1 VTPGGEKILIFDGD
15 CAFCKLWVEFWRTL
29 TGNSVEYT
37 PYQTAAGVS
46 AQIPREEAR
55 SRVQFLSGGERYQ
68 GAAAVFQLLSGLPA
82 YAWLA
87 WAWKKLPGFA
97 FISERVYSF
106 IAAHRNAAYRVARLL
121 WGRRIER
128 PSYAI
133 SSALFARS
141 MALIYAFAFAS
152 FGMQVRGLIGSDGIL
167 PVRNFLGA
175 VRANYGGVVFWRLPT
190 LFWWANTDYTL
201 LSIAWSGFAIA
212 LVTAISRRPQS
223 GYAKAAFALLW
234 FYYLSIV
241 MAGQIFMSYQWDLL
255 LLEAG
260 FLTIF
265 LRAAWPR
272 IWLFQWLIFRLMF
285 ESGLVKLQS
294 GDPTWRNLTAL
305 AHHYQTQPLPTVLAW
320 YMFQLPLWFQK
331 VSTFFTFV
339 VELGL
344 PLLML
349 GPRRCRRL
357 AAAGTIAL
365 QLLIFLTGNY
375 TFFNLLAIAL
385 SLFLF
390 DDAFWRDLFRRPARN
405 GAAPAVHANSAVT
418 AVLFAAIML
427 LSCTQLMAMF
437 GTAPRALTTVA
448 DAAAPFGVVNGYGLF
463 AVMTTSRPE
472 IEIEGSNDGITWEPY
487 VFRYKAGPLNRAPG
501 WIAPLQPR
509 LDWQMWFAAL
519 GTYRDNPWFLQFV
532 LKLLQG
538 SKPVLALI
546 ERDPF
551 AGSPPLHIRATAY
564 DYRFTTFE
572 ERRRTGNWWK
582 RELLGPY
589 LPPVSLKGR

>member
-1 VTPGGEKILIFDGD
+1 VTPDGRKILIFDGD
-15 CAFCKLWVEFWRTL
+15 CSFCKMWVEFWRAL
-29 TGNSVEYT
+29 TGNSVEYV
-37 PYQTAAGVS
+37 PYQTLTGLPAEVPLS
-46 AQIPREEAR
+46 DAR
-55 SRVQFLSGGERYQ
+55 SRVQLLSGGERYQ
-68 GAAAVFQLLSGLPA
+68 GAAAVFQLLSPLSP

-87 WAWKKLPGFA
+87 WAYKSLPAFA
-97 FISERVYSF
+97 FIAEGIYAF
-106 IAAHRNAAYRVARLL
+106 IAAHRNAGYRVTRLL
-121 WGRRIER
+121 WGRRVER

-133 SSALFARS
+133 SSALFARAL
-141 MALIYAFAFAS
+141 ALIYAVAFAS
-152 FGMQVRGLIGSDGIL
+152 FGMQVRGLLGSDGIL
-167 PVRNFLGA
+167 PVKDFLGA
-175 VRANYGGVVFWRLPT
+175 VRANYGGVAFWRLPT

-201 LSIAWSGFAIA
+201 LAIPWGGFAIA
-212 LVTAISRRPQS
+212 LVIAISRRPQS
-223 GYAKAAFALLW
+223 GYARIAFALLW

-260 FLTIF
+260 FLAIF
-265 LRAAWPR
+265 LRSSWPR

-294 GDPTWRNLTAL
+294 GDPAWRNLTAL

-331 VSTFFTFV
+331 LSTFFTFV

-349 GPRRCRRL
+349 GPRRCRHI

-390 DDAFWRDLFRRPARN
+390 DDAFWRDLFRKPAPTGPRPASHGNRF
-405 GAAPAVHANSAVT
+405 VT
-418 AVLFAAIML
+418 AALFIAIML

-437 GTAPRALTTVA
+437 GRAPRALTRIA
-448 DAAAPFGVVNGYGLF
+448 DAAAPFGIVNGYGLF
-463 AVMTTSRPE
+463 AVMTTNRIE
-472 IEIEGSNDGITWEPY
+472 IEIEGSNDGTTWQPY

-501 WIAPLQPR
+501 WIQPLQPR

-519 GTYRDNPWFLQFV
+519 GTYRDNPWFLQFI
-532 LKLLQG
+532 LRLLEG

-551 AGSPPLHIRATAY
+551 AGSRPLHIRAMAY